1 MSRHISIVTDST
13 ADLPSNLVV
22 QHGIHVVPNILVIE
36 GKSYEDGNDI
46 SREEFYE
53 LLPKMKAPPT
63 TATASVGAYQTLY
76 EKLLKMGAEAIL
88 SLHASSLLSGI
99 YNTAVTAAQ
108 AFAGRVRVI
117 DSEQVSMGLGFQ
129 VLAAAESLAKGSS
142 LQEILQRIKEVQEKI
157 RVVAMLDTLEYV
169 RRSGRVS
176 WARAHLGNLLS
187 IKPFIELRRGKVLS
201 LGEVRTRQKGI
212 ERVRKMLA
220 EIGAIEHLAVL
231 HTNAEQEARMLLEEV
246 KNKIKNDPFIVHVT
260 TVIGTHVGP
269 RGLGFAAVTA

>member
-1 MSRHISIVTDST
+1 MSGHISIVTDST
-13 ADLPSNLVV
+13 ADLPTSLAEQN
-22 QHGIHVVPNILVIE
+22 HIHVVPNILVIE
-36 GKSYEDGNDI
+36 GKSYEDGQDI

-53 LLPKMKAPPT
+53 LLPKMKTLPT

-76 EKLLKMGAEAIL
+76 EKLLKKGAQAIL
-88 SLHASSLLSGI
+88 SFHASSLLSGI

-129 VLAAAESLAKGSS
+129 VLAAAESLAKGCS
-142 LQEILQRIKEVQEKI
+142 LQEILQHVKEVQEKI

-176 WARAHLGNLLS
+176 WARAHLGNLLH
-187 IKPFIELRRGKVLS
+187 IKPFIELRRGRVLS

-212 ERVRKMLA
+212 ERVKKMLT
-220 EIGAIEHLAVL
+220 EIGAMDQLAIL

-246 KNKIKNDPFIVHVT
+246 KNKIKNDPLVVHVT

-269 RGLGFAAVTA
+269 KGLGFAAVTD